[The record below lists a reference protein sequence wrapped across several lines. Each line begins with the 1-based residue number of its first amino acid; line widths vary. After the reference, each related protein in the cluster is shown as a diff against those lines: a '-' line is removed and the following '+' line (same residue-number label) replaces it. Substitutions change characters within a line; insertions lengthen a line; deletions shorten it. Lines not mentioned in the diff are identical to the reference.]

1 MLIYLPTG
9 RRESSNEQTDTPTDI
24 ATFWAAFTAK
34 NIVLHNKAWTELLGS
49 AGH

>member
-24 ATFWAAFTAK
+24 ATYWAAFTDK

-49 AGH
+49 CGH